1 MSLNPLAPV
10 VDYQSML
17 NRIFW
22 FTTASALVAIWLL
35 RLHIPGL
42 NGLLN
47 QIDFRLEFGGE
58 RIVPIPGGYLLPA
71 LAVGLLTRIYRL
83 HARISDWLG
92 IRECFDI
99 EVVIG
104 ELAAQL
110 AIDLSQISKDELV
123 KHRHDIMRKA
133 FYPFVNGDRPQ
144 LDPQLIHQALDAWSW
159 FWIGVEATL
168 VFMLTGLGLIA
179 AGVYDAGFQT
189 IGGTILF
196 AAIAI
201 PAMRSQ
207 CKRYASAQVRA
218 IANDP
223 LRASAAR
230 SAFDDLVGDHL
241 YNQRAA

>member
-22 FTTASALVAIWLL
+22 FTTASALVAIWML
-35 RLHIPGL
+35 RLYIPEL
-42 NGLLN
+42 DRLLN
-47 QIDFRLEFGGE
+47 QIDFKVEFGGDK
-58 RIVPIPGGYLLPA
+58 IVPIPGGYLLPA
-71 LAVGLLTRIYRL
+71 LVVGLLTRIYRL
-83 HARISDWLG
+83 HARMSDWLG

-110 AIDLSQISKDELV
+110 AIDLSPISKEALV

-133 FYPFVNGDRPQ
+133 FYPFVNGSRPQ
-144 LDPQLIHQALDAWSW
+144 IDPQLIHQALDAWSW

-168 VFMLTGLGLIA
+168 VFMLTGFGLIA
-179 AGVYDAGFQT
+179 AGVYDVGFQT
-189 IGGTILF
+189 IGGTYVV

-207 CKRYASAQVRA
+207 CKRYGIAQVRA
-218 IANDP
+218 IVDDRV
-223 LRASAAR
+223 RATAAR
-230 SAFDDLVGDHL
+230 SAFNELTGECFF
-241 YNQRAA
+241 NKQAA